1 MHFRV
6 TGEWNGEPFDRV
18 IEAENISDCYDHWM
32 LWAQIAHADVT
43 NIRIEELKGHHLS
56 VRSHPYQSAKSPEY
70 QAFRRFTVR
79 HGSRQI
85 VDSRTP

>member
-1 MHFRV
+1 LGPKKL
-6 TGEWNGEPFDRV
+6 TTLTN
-18 IEAENISDCYDHWM
+18 NINNNKLNKKFHSC
-32 LWAQIAHADVT
+32 
-43 NIRIEELKGHHLS
+43 RGHHLS

-70 QAFRRFTVR
+70 QAFRIFTVR

>member
-1 MHFRV
+1 KYFSHLKNTIPINPLQPQV
-6 TGEWNGEPFDRV
+6 
-18 IEAENISDCYDHWM
+18 
-32 LWAQIAHADVT
+32 DVC
-43 NIRIEELKGHHLS
+43 RGHHLS